1 MFIYLVPESPRW
13 LMKKKRYEKAY
24 RSLVRLRHSELQAAR
39 DLYYVHV
46 QLQLES
52 QIVKGDNFF
61 RRLIEIFT
69 VPRLQRATLASGTV
83 MLAQQSRL
91 TMGYTSMKLCPEPL
105 PSCSVRYQHHCI
117 LLLNYLRA
125 STVHGR
131 TGAIRFPRFR
141 SCQLPLCQYV
151 PGMNLDQGDVRS

>member
-61 RRLIEIFT
+61 RRLVELFT

-83 MLAQQSRL
+83 MLAQQSGSVLNRNTSHML
-91 TMGYTSMKLCPEPL
+91 TSFIYVI
-105 PSCSVRYQHHCI
+105 SVRY
-117 LLLNYLRA
+117 
-125 STVHGR
+125 
-131 TGAIRFPRFR
+131 
-141 SCQLPLCQYV
+141 
-151 PGMNLDQGDVRS
+151 